1 MSFVIIKES
10 QILVVVMCSDLVFT
24 AVIPCHRERTSDRV
38 NSFCLLS
45 ARAAKLA
52 LLMCY

>member
-1 MSFVIIKES
+1 MSFVIIKNH
-10 QILVVVMCSDLVFT
+10 ILVVVCSDLVFT
-24 AVIPCHRERTSDRV
+24 ALIPCYRERTTDRV

-45 ARAAKLA
+45 ARAVKLA